1 MIRYLLCVAF
11 LSALLIGSASA
22 GEMKDL
28 VFERCLSCHDMEKV
42 CVVKSNNLKWWKE
55 STQRMV
61 GYQKDL
67 LTTEEVDA
75 MSKFLAA
82 EANRKTVCVQ

>member
-1 MIRYLLCVAF
+1 MFRYVLCVAF
-11 LSALLIGSASA
+11 LSVLLVGSALA

-61 GYQKDL
+61 EYQKDL
-67 LTTEEVDA
+67 LTAEEVDA
-75 MSKFLAA
+75 MSKFLAT
-82 EANRKTVCVQ
+82 EKNRKTVCDK